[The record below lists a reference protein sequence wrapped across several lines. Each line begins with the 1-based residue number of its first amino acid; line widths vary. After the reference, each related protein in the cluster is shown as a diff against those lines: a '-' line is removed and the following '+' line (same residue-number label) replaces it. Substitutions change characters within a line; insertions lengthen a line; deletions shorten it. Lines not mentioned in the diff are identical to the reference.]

1 MAVVPSL
8 LRRGTRASFTTQRN
22 GSGLVAYQAGY
33 LTDEK
38 RIVVPTATG
47 AADELPTLDEATLAC
62 VGFIFDGGG
71 SALTTGLKAEGVRRP
86 GGFTGVPIRWDLEAD
101 ASGSIVIDLRAGLQS
116 AGDISTAT
124 SICASAKPTL
134 SSARQVSSGA
144 VTGWSNIPAWARLVP
159 NIDSVSGL
167 NWAHLTL
174 WFRKTAA

>member
-1 MAVVPSL
+1 MAQIPST
-8 LRRGTRASFTTQRN
+8 LRRGTRAAFTSAR
-22 GSGLVAYQAGY
+22 GSSGLVPYQAGF
-33 LTDEK
+33 LTDE
-38 RIVVPTATG
+38 RRLIVPTAAD
-47 AADELPTLDEATLAC
+47 AADEMPTLDEATLAC

-71 SALTTGLKAEGVRRP
+71 SALTTGLKVGGVRRL
-86 GGFTGVPIRWDLEAD
+86 GGFQGVPIRWDLEAD
-101 ASGSIVIDLRAGLQS
+101 AAGSIVIDLRSGLQS
-116 AGDISTAT
+116 SGDLSTAT